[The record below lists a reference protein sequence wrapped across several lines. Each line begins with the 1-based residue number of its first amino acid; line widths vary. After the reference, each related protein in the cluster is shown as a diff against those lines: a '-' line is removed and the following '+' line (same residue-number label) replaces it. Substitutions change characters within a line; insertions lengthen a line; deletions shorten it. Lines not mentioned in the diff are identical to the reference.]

1 MPQLGLYDWDNPGYS
16 GKNHHPM
23 GKGCVESY
31 GKILDAIGHFTQV
44 VWKVR
49 IVMVHHLR

>member
-1 MPQLGLYDWDNPGYS
+1 M
-16 GKNHHPM
+16 K
-23 GKGCVESY
+23 KGPVESY
-31 GKILDAIGHFTQV
+31 GKLLDVIGHFTQV